1 MEKRFDT
8 KIAIVLRDDL
18 LAWQRLNVTAF
29 LSSGIAAAD
38 PALIGEPYEDADGNA
53 YLSLYRQ
60 PVMVFEGDAAALR
73 TAHERCLRRGLR
85 AGVFTADMFRTGND
99 EDNRAVVRDVKAADL
114 DLVGVAVH
122 GPRNAVDKIT
132 KGCAMHP

>member
-1 MEKRFDT
+1 MRS

-29 LSSGIAAAD
+29 LSSGIAAAY
-38 PALIGEPYEDADGNA
+38 PEAIGKPYEDADGTE
-53 YLSLYRQ
+53 YLSLFVQ
-60 PVMVFEGDAAALR
+60 PVMVYEADAAAIR
-73 TAHERCLRRGLR
+73 TVHERCLRRELT

-99 EDNRAVVRDVKAADL
+99 DDNRAVVRDVRTADL
-114 DLVGVAVH
+114 DLVGVAVR
-122 GPRNAVDKIT
+122 GPRNAVDKVT